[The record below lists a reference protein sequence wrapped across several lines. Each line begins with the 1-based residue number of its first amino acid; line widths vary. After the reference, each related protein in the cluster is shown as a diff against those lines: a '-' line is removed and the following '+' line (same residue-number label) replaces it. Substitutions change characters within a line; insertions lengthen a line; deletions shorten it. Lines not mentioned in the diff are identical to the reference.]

1 LPQTRGGTWRL
12 GFAVSK
18 KNGCAP
24 RRNRIKRVVRE
35 FFRLHQDMLDIPCDY
50 VIVPKK
56 TLQGKQIGLNL
67 VTDDLLPTLQR
78 IRKQLPV
85 ASPISEG
92 STKAHSVART
102 ESKSNAS
109 RGTQPG

>member
-1 LPQTRGGTWRL
+1 
-12 GFAVSK
+12 
-18 KNGCAP
+18 
-24 RRNRIKRVVRE
+24 
-35 FFRLHQDMLDIPCDY
+35 MLDIPCDY